1 MNFLDSELIF
11 IPLGGSGEIGMNAN
25 LYHYQSDWL
34 MIDLGISFSD
44 ETTPGVDII
53 LPDIRFAEEQKVNIK
68 AIILTHAHED
78 HFGAVPYLWEKLNV
92 PIYGTPFTIA
102 LLKRKLEEAKISDD
116 IPLNVIDYNVD
127 YKFGAFTVEFVA
139 LSHSIP
145 DPAAIVLK
153 TDKGQILH
161 TGDWKFDETPMVG
174 NKTDVQKL
182 KRIGDEGVIALI
194 GDSTNALIDGRTPSE
209 SVAREG
215 LTKVIANSQFTVAVT
230 CFASNI
236 ARISS
241 IISAA
246 NENNRH
252 VCVVGRALHRSIAA
266 ARETGYLD
274 NIPDFVSEVDAGLMP
289 RENLVIICTG
299 SQGETRAAL
308 AKISNGM
315 HENIKLQTEDTVIFS
330 SRQIPGNENAIARV
344 QNQFL
349 RQKINIITDEDAL
362 VHVSGHPARDELI
375 DLYNIIRP
383 QIAIPVHGTA
393 RHLDAH
399 AKLAASCQ
407 VPEIH
412 IPENGNIIS
421 LKNNRIKVVDK
432 IPVSQFTQGSGSIID
447 LQSDMLR
454 SRRQMLWN
462 GSVSVSVLLDKMGSL
477 MQAPTVTQDGVC
489 MGEEESDYLADIS
502 LLVDTQLEK
511 TNKNLLNDD
520 SAVQTLII
528 GKVKSATKSRFRI
541 RPKVHAHIIRIA
553 G

>member
-252 VCVVGRALHRSIAA
+252 VCVVGRSLHRSIAA

-349 RQKINIITDEDAL
+349 RQKINIITDEDAM

-421 LKNNRIKVVDK
+421 LKNNSIKVVDK